1 MSVVTAKTLAE
12 HVFQRL
18 RDDLKSNKYSPGER
32 LKFEEMQKNYAVSGA
47 PLREALC
54 RLMGLGL
61 VVQIGQ
67 KGFRAATVSREDLDH
82 LIATRKFLEDRALQE
97 SINNGN
103 EEWEGSLVAAFH
115 RLKKA
120 SDFKPTTKAEYLSWE
135 RYHGEFHFA
144 LLAGCGSPWLL
155 ETWRTVFD
163 QAERYRRL
171 AMKSGHWIID
181 QKADHDR
188 LLKAALARDAV
199 AASKILQ
206 RHIGRSAHA
215 LPVGHGYQS

>member
-1 MSVVTAKTLAE
+1 MSLATSKTLAE

-32 LKFEEMQKNYAVSGA
+32 LKFTTMQKSYDSGGA

-54 RLMGLGL
+54 RLIGLGL

-67 KGFRAATVSREDLDH
+67 RGFRAADVSREDLAH
-82 LIATRKFLEDRALQE
+82 LIATRKFLEDRALRE
-97 SINNGN
+97 SIARGD
-103 EEWEGSLVAAFH
+103 EQWEGGLVAAFH

-120 SDFKPTTKAEYLSWE
+120 SQIKPATETDYLTWE
-135 RYHGEFHFA
+135 VHHGEFHGA

-155 ETWRTVFD
+155 QAWRTAFD

-171 AMKSGHWIID
+171 AMRSGHWIID
-181 QKADHDR
+181 QKADHSL
-188 LLKAALARDAV
+188 LLKAALARDAG

-206 RHIGRSAHA
+206 RHIGRSADTF
-215 LPVGHGYQS
+215 YR

>member
-12 HVFQRL
+12 HVFQKL

-115 RLKKA
+115 RL
-120 SDFKPTTKAEYLSWE
+120 
-135 RYHGEFHFA
+135 
-144 LLAGCGSPWLL
+144 
-155 ETWRTVFD
+155 
-163 QAERYRRL
+163 
-171 AMKSGHWIID
+171 
-181 QKADHDR
+181 
-188 LLKAALARDAV
+188 
-199 AASKILQ
+199 
-206 RHIGRSAHA
+206 
-215 LPVGHGYQS
+215 